1 VLAISRFAIAVIDS
15 PLRLE
20 LTPIDKDSALIM
32 ECILLTNHNDTLL
45 SASVCTFDRL
55 SVDSCCLRM
64 VCQLVDCMVCDSSFF
79 F

>member
-55 SVDSCCLRM
+55 SVDSCCLLSQTVENGLSTCR
-64 VCQLVDCMVCDSSFF
+64 LYG
-79 F
+79 